1 MHVISASELMGPGWR
16 FLADVAEGSEVGW
29 STVSGQPRNLV
40 ERLGRRVELGVW
52 RAGFEA
58 ARAARRHPDALLVSH
73 LPTMGAVTNLMRKR
87 FCPQVPQIGFAFNF
101 TTLPQGPRLAFLRR
115 HLPGIAEFV
124 VFSRMERALYADLF
138 GLPEDAFRFLPWT
151 MEAPRP
157 GPENPLPAAQ
167 VARGYLCAVGGEGR
181 DYALLAQA
189 MRARPDLHMA
199 VVGRP
204 YSLAGIDFPANVTTF
219 TNLALEK
226 TWALAAGS
234 RGMVIPLKTDTTP
247 CGHVTLIGS
256 QLLGLPLVIS
266 ASQGVADY
274 VEDGETAHLVPVGK
288 VEALV
293 AALDLLAAG
302 ELEAMGARARARAE
316 ARNHPRVWLD
326 YLTEAGRRLGL
337 ASP

>member
-1 MHVISASELMGPGWR
+1 MQVISTTDLMPPDWR
-16 FLADVAEGSEVGW
+16 FLADLPEAAGIGW
-29 STVSGQPRNLV
+29 TTVSGRPQNAL
-40 ERLGRRVELGVW
+40 ERAIRRPALARW
-52 RAGFEA
+52 RAGVQG
-58 ARAARRHPDALLVSH
+58 ARLARRHPDALLVSH
-73 LPTMGAVTNLMRKR
+73 LPMMGAVTNLMRKTL
-87 FCPQVPQIGFAFNF
+87 CPQVPQIGFAFNF
-101 TTLPQGPRLAFLRR
+101 TTLPQGARLAFLRR
-115 HLPGIAEFV
+115 HLAGIAEFV

-138 GLPEDAFRFLPWT
+138 GLPEAAFRFLPWT

-157 GPENPLPAAQ
+157 GPVNPLPAGI

-302 ELEAMGARARARAE
+302 ELEAMGARAQARARA
-316 ARNHPRVWLD
+316 ANHPRVWLD

-337 ASP
+337 APP